1 MTTKTPDEPPR
12 AAQVRE
18 ALEGAIRSTAF
29 SSSPKLCAFL
39 TYIVEEELAG
49 RGRAIKGKS
58 IATDV
63 YLRQLDEA
71 GSAQNLVRVE
81 ARRLRRGI
89 EEYYAEEGR
98 SDPVRIRLASGSYR
112 PRFDTVSE
120 SDVSPETP
128 EASPEPEKAGRQ
140 AAAVWRFSTMALGGL
155 SLVLITVIA
164 TAVLRDT
171 RPTPVAAPVSTD
183 VAKRSALR
191 ERSITSVQAVNLAEQ
206 SRGFFFPLFD
216 LKRQEINLESFRH
229 VITLDPE
236 LPDGY
241 AGAAQ
246 VLALQAFVTEDP
258 AIADSLNAQAQQ
270 MAERATNLG
279 PTDGWA
285 QAALGWTLA
294 TIGETERAL
303 RHARIAL
310 DLSADDGHVQDL
322 VALTALVANE
332 PGLMAEASHP
342 ERVRNGEGRFGA
354 NNLWGAAQ
362 LMLGNYAETIEVFS
376 TAAEQG
382 LPVSGPSLF
391 LLATAYDEIDD
402 SDRARK
408 AIAEMATTWPGFP
421 ANEVATRF
429 FANDPVTLK
438 SVEATLAAYLPR
450 P

>member
-1 MTTKTPDEPPR
+1 MSTTWADPSPG
-12 AAQVRE
+12 ASQVRKV
-18 ALEGAIRSTAF
+18 LERVIRSTAF

-39 TYIVEEELAG
+39 FYIVEEELAG

-81 ARRLRRGI
+81 ARRLRRVL
-89 EEYYAEEGR
+89 EEYYAEEGQ

-112 PRFDTVSE
+112 PRFDTVSG
-120 SDVSPETP
+120 SDVSPEMP
-128 EASPEPEKAGRQ
+128 EASPEPKNAGRQ
-140 AAAVWRFSTMALGGL
+140 TATVWRFSTIALGAL
-155 SLVLITVIA
+155 SLVLIAVIS
-164 TAVLRDT
+164 TAVLRNA
-171 RPTPVAAPVSTD
+171 RPVPREAPTSTD
-183 VAKRSALR
+183 VAERSALR
-191 ERSITSVQAVNLAEQ
+191 ARSITSVQAVNLAEQ

-216 LKRQEINLESFRH
+216 LKRQDITLDAFRH

-246 VLALQAFVTEDP
+246 VLALQAFVTEDS
-258 AIADSLNAQAQQ
+258 ATAEGLNTEAQQ
-270 MAERATNLG
+270 MARRATDLG

-285 QAALGWTLA
+285 HAALGWTLA
-294 TIGETERAL
+294 TSGETERAL

-332 PGLMAEASHP
+332 PSLMAEASNP

-354 NNLWGAAQ
+354 NSLWGTSQ
-362 LMLGNYAETIEVFS
+362 LMLGNYAQTIEAFS
-376 TAAEQG
+376 SAAERG
-382 LPVSGPSLF
+382 LPVSAPSLF
-391 LLATAYDEIDD
+391 LLATAYHEMGD
-402 SDRARK
+402 SDRART

-421 ANEVATRF
+421 ANAVATRF

-438 SVEATLAAYLPR
+438 SVEATLAAYLP
-450 P
+450 